1 MRNIIYNQPRSF
13 FKLIRSDPEL
23 QERFLDL
30 VQDVYR
36 LEQRERDHLFKYLQ
50 DNLSNE
56 QDPDLEVDD
65 EDQDE
70 LCSVELQDDETGQD
84 QFTARRRTA
93 ERREVAEMKR
103 KARHQR
109 NLQRK
114 DRAAGERDGLK
125 AAEKERKHK
134 AKAARA
140 ARNINSWLRCK
151 GYSKPNPRHR
161 CQLQMYQRQY

>member
-70 LCSVELQDDETGQD
+70 LCSVELQD
-84 QFTARRRTA
+84 
-93 ERREVAEMKR
+93 
-103 KARHQR
+103 
-109 NLQRK
+109 
-114 DRAAGERDGLK
+114 AGERDGLK